1 MPGILNISLD
11 VFAAKHDGEDVKL
24 SIDCKKLALGYG
36 QMGDEDLAGFECP
49 PTLCERK
56 NRHSNEVNTLH
67 ECSNILQ
74 NASLSKP
81 EVVNDLSTVNS
92 SLLKAALLASITH
105 MSYRTREQLIVKKNS
120 IVTPST
126 GDWDKSKLA
135 PAISFCHT
143 KIIQSQKNVSDLLQS
158 FDKLGYAV
166 ACINGT
172 YKQYVLG
179 CKTLVSFDNQ
189 SNYVCLKKLIH
200 ENETDNFHNAHIT
213 KQKSDKWFELR
224 RENRI
229 TGSTIFRA
237 IGMNTLKEQQEH
249 YDKVFKGIEKPVSK
263 ALQSLFDYGSNNE
276 IHALATLLG
285 KILPVYY
292 PHLTFIEDGC
302 EILHF
307 GDTYVVISRDGSGV
321 NENNQCKVA
330 FEFKCPKT
338 GKERV
343 TDVHYDLPVYH
354 TTTQLNESQ

>member
-1 MPGILNISLD
+1 M
-11 VFAAKHDGEDVKL
+11 
-24 SIDCKKLALGYG
+24 
-36 QMGDEDLAGFECP
+36 
-49 PTLCERK
+49 
-56 NRHSNEVNTLH
+56 
-67 ECSNILQ
+67 
-74 NASLSKP
+74 
-81 EVVNDLSTVNS
+81 
-92 SLLKAALLASITH
+92 
-105 MSYRTREQLIVKKNS
+105 
-120 IVTPST
+120 
-126 GDWDKSKLA
+126 
-135 PAISFCHT
+135 
-143 KIIQSQKNVSDLLQS
+143 LQS

-249 YDKVFKGIEKPVSK
+249 YDKVFKGIEKPLSK
-263 ALQSLFDYGSNNE
+263 AK

-302 EILHF
+302 EIFYTL
-307 GDTYVVISRDGSGV
+307 
-321 NENNQCKVA
+321 
-330 FEFKCPKT
+330 
-338 GKERV
+338 V
-343 TDVHYDLPVYH
+343 THML
-354 TTTQLNESQ
+354 